1 LAPVLRAGTDEP
13 LDRDAHHRGDRVLR
27 TQAQA
32 EAALGD
38 VLRDE
43 PEWKGELGV
52 IAIEFDMSPQ

>member
-1 LAPVLRAGTDEP
+1 MRITEVIEFY
-13 LDRDAHHRGDRVLR
+13 V

-43 PEWKGELGV
+43 PEWKASSG
-52 IAIEFDMSPQ
+52 

>member
-1 LAPVLRAGTDEP
+1 VMRITEVIEFYVTQA
-13 LDRDAHHRGDRVLR
+13 
-27 TQAQA
+27 QAQA

-52 IAIEFDMSPQ
+52 IAVEFDMSPQ

>member
-1 LAPVLRAGTDEP
+1 MGITEVIEFY
-13 LDRDAHHRGDRVLR
+13 V

-52 IAIEFDMSPQ
+52 IAVEFDMSPQ